1 MATVSEDMLSDDD
14 FQQENPVNQAPNRRY
29 MDDDV
34 DDFLD
39 ETENENTAKKT
50 KLDVALFTRLNTRAI
65 YNI

>member
-39 ETENENTAKKT
+39 ETEN
-50 KLDVALFTRLNTRAI
+50 DILNLGMEYSYHWPYIVIPR
-65 YNI
+65 